1 MIKNSLIFV
10 VTTTL
15 AMSVIAGGDD
25 RDMGPIE
32 SLESLETMEKT
43 GHSLTHSLESLE
55 TMKKTESLSQR
66 SLENSLEDSPE
77 VLETMKKAEG
87 SLQHSAEV
95 LETMKKAEGSLQHS
109 AEALET
115 MKKTEHLSQHSLET
129 MVLSSE
135 VSVGN
140 QVTKTRVEKLK
151 LTIADKAAT
160 VACQDKFGLKASNIA
175 IFRKAILAGNLYNT
189 GPIED
194 QGTVFSPKR
203 WDVYFN
209 CIAKND
215 G

>member
-1 MIKNSLIFV
+1 
-10 VTTTL
+10 
-15 AMSVIAGGDD
+15 
-25 RDMGPIE
+25 
-32 SLESLETMEKT
+32 
-43 GHSLTHSLESLE
+43 
-55 TMKKTESLSQR
+55 
-66 SLENSLEDSPE
+66 
-77 VLETMKKAEG
+77 
-87 SLQHSAEV
+87 
-95 LETMKKAEGSLQHS
+95 
-109 AEALET
+109 

-140 QVTKTRVEKLK
+140 QTTKTRVEKLK

>member
-32 SLESLETMEKT
+32 SLETMEKTGHSLTHSLESLETMEKT

-87 SLQHSAEV
+87 SLQHSAE
-95 LETMKKAEGSLQHS
+95 
-109 AEALET
+109 ALET

-140 QVTKTRVEKLK
+140 QTTKTRVEKLK